1 MTTTRDAARLPLTMA
16 QVGIWYAQQIDPANP
31 VYNTGEYLEIAGEVD
46 AAVLEQ
52 ALQAVVTEAE
62 TLRVRIGEDGDA
74 LWQLIDPEPAV
85 TLPVV
90 DLSGRVDAEAA
101 AVAAMRADLAL
112 PVDPRQGPLCH
123 FVLFRVGGHRS
134 LLYYRYHHI
143 VVDGVTVAQL
153 ARRIAETYTALLT
166 GGPGP
171 ARPLGPLAAL
181 VAADQDYRASAAFA
195 EDRDWWAARLADRPV
210 PASLT
215 DRTAPMA
222 HGLLRRGEVLAPEA
236 LLALRDLARE
246 AEVTWPAALLT
257 ATALFLRP
265 LSRADDLVLGL
276 PVGARP
282 RGPARSV
289 PGMVSNL
296 VPLRLSLRPEWTLT
310 EALRAVSGELH
321 ETVRRQ
327 RYRYEDLLRDL
338 RLLTDTSRLV
348 GAEVNIMMFDY
359 DLAFGPYRAVVHN
372 LSIGPSE
379 DLSLVCYERADGRGL
394 QVDFDANPGLYTEAG
409 LAAHQQRFLSFLD
422 RLAGTAPDRRIG
434 RLDVVGAG
442 EAMVRPPLPLPAGTD
457 RTLPELFAAAVARWP
472 DRVAITAEQTELT
485 YAELDER
492 SDRLA
497 RLLADRG
504 AGPGGFVVL
513 ALPRSADLVV
523 AVLAVLKTGAAYVPL
538 EPELPPERVALVLAD
553 VRPVAAVSELAV
565 VPGWPSGDCPW
576 VLLDHPVTAAELA
589 GESPPLRPLSGP
601 RHPLQPAYVI
611 YTSGSTGGPK
621 GVVIPHATVA
631 RLLAA
636 TRNAFGFGPDD
647 VWTLF
652 HSYAFDFSVWEIWGA
667 LAHGGRLVVVPR
679 AVTRSPEETWALL
692 AEQRVTV
699 LNQTPSAFAQL
710 AAADRP
716 AGTALRRVV
725 FGGEALD
732 LGRLADWYAS
742 WDAGD
747 GPVLVNMYGITE
759 TTVHVTRLPL
769 TAALAR
775 EAGGASLVGE
785 PIDGM
790 TAYVLDR
797 WLRPVPPG
805 AAGELYVAGSG
816 LAQGYL
822 DRPGWTAG
830 RFVADPF
837 GPAGTRMYRTG
848 DLGRRE
854 ADGSLTHLGRTDAQL
869 KIRGFRIE
877 PGEVETAL
885 LDHPRVREAVVVAR
899 EDRPGD
905 RRLVGYVVAESP
917 VDGGAVREHAAAA
930 LPRHLVPA
938 HVLVLDQLPLTANGK
953 LDRAALPA
961 PGGTADP
968 AGRPPRTPREEV
980 LCALF
985 AEVLGEPRV
994 GVEESF
1000 FDLGGHS
1007 LLATRLLNRVRD
1019 TFGVR
1024 LTIRSLFE
1032 APTPAALGERL
1043 DDGPGREDP
1052 LDVLLPLRP
1061 HGDRPAVFCLHPAG
1075 GLAWCYAGLIR
1086 HLPAG
1091 YPLYGLQARG
1101 LDGSGALSSTL
1112 DEAADECLAA
1122 MRAVQPEGPY
1132 HLLGY
1137 SSGGVLAHALAAR
1150 LERAGEPPGLVVIL
1164 DAYPGQRL
1172 AELTE
1177 QQVLADL
1184 LGWVGFDARYL
1195 GPGPLEHEQVTGTL
1209 RRLGSS
1215 LATLQERHVA
1225 AIGRIYANN
1234 RQLVQ
1239 DHRPPRYGGDVV
1251 VVVATLDKVDISPTP
1266 ATWEPYVGGK
1276 VTSRYLHR
1284 DHSSLMKPGPL
1295 AEIGRILAEELHA
1308 FDAEPGLAPVP
1319 ALQVAAAGLPAPARR
1334 G

>member
-1 MTTTRDAARLPLTMA
+1 MPGEAAARLPLTMA

-46 AAVLEQ
+46 AAVLER
-52 ALQAVVTEAE
+52 ALQAVVEEAE
-62 TLRVRIGEDGDA
+62 TLRVRIAEDGDA
-74 LWQLIDPEPAV
+74 FWQVPDPDPVV
-85 TLPVV
+85 TLPVL
-90 DLSGRVDAEAA
+90 DLSARADAEDAA
-101 AVAAMRADLAL
+101 LAAMRADLAL
-112 PVDPRQGPLCH
+112 PVDPRQGPLFH
-123 FVLFRVGGHRS
+123 FVLFRVDGHRS

-143 VVDGVTVAQL
+143 VVDGFTVALL

-171 ARPLGPLAAL
+171 ARPLGRLSAL
-181 VAADQDYRASAAFA
+181 VAADQDYRGSDAFA
-195 EDRDWWAARLADRPV
+195 EDRAYWADRLADRPRA
-210 PASLT
+210 ASLT

-222 HGLLRRGEVLAPEA
+222 HGLVRRGEVLAPPA
-236 LLALRDLARE
+236 LSALRDLARDS
-246 AEVTWPAALLT
+246 AVTWPAAVLT
-257 ATALFLRP
+257 AVALFLRP

-282 RGPARSV
+282 RGPARGI

-296 VPLRLSLRPEWTLT
+296 VPLRLALRPDRTLADT
-310 EALRAVSGELH
+310 LRSVSEQLH
-321 ETVRRQ
+321 RTVRRQ
-327 RYRYEDLLRDL
+327 RYRYEDMLRDL
-338 RLLTDTSRLV
+338 RLLTGEHRLV

-359 DLAFGPYRAVVHN
+359 DLAFGPHRAVVHN

-379 DLSLVCYERADGRGL
+379 DLSMIFYERADGRGL
-394 QVDFDANPGLYTEAG
+394 QVDFDANPGLYTEPEI
-409 LAAHQQRFLSFLD
+409 AAHQQSFLAFLE
-422 RLAGTAPDRRIG
+422 RLAGARPDRAIG
-434 RLDVVGAG
+434 RIDVLDPAERAVPAP
-442 EAMVRPPLPLPAGTD
+442 RPLPAGTD
-457 RTLPELFAAAVARWP
+457 ATLPELFAAAVRQGP
-472 DRVAITAEQTELT
+472 DRVAVTAEDAELT
-485 YAELDER
+485 YAELAER

-497 RLLADRG
+497 RLLADGG
-504 AGPGGFVVL
+504 AGPGRFVVL
-513 ALPRSADLVV
+513 ALPRSVEQVV
-523 AVLAVLKTGAAYVPL
+523 AVLAVLKTGAAYVPV
-538 EPELPPERVALVLAD
+538 EPDLPPDRVALVLAD
-553 VRPVAAVSELAV
+553 VRPVAAISMTEV
-565 VPGWPSGDCPW
+565 VPGWPDGGVPW
-576 VLLDHPVTAAELA
+576 LLLDDPAVTEDLDAGAAK
-589 GESPPLRPLSGP
+589 PPEVRL
-601 RHPLQPAYVI
+601 HPLHPAYVI

-621 GVVIPHATVA
+621 GVVVPHATVA
-631 RLLAA
+631 RLFAGTCA
-636 TRNAFGFGPDD
+636 AFGFGPDD

-667 LAHGGRLVVVPR
+667 LLHGGRLVVVPR
-679 AVTRSPEETWALL
+679 AVSRSPEEMWALL
-692 AEQRVTV
+692 AAERVTV
-699 LNQTPSAFAQL
+699 LNQTPSAFFQL
-710 AAADRP
+710 AAAERP
-716 AGTALRRVV
+716 AAELALRWVV

-732 LGRLADWYAS
+732 LGRLADWYAE
-742 WDAGD
+742 AD
-747 GPVLVNMYGITE
+747 GSGPDLVNMYGITE

-769 TAALAR
+769 TPALAR
-775 EAGGASLVGE
+775 EAGGASLVGT
-785 PIDGM
+785 PIAGM
-790 TAYVLDR
+790 RVSVLDQ
-797 WLRPVPPG
+797 WLRPVPAG
-805 AAGELYVAGSG
+805 AAGELYVSGSG

-822 DRPGWTAG
+822 GRPALTAQ

-837 GPAGTRMYRTG
+837 GPPGTRMYRTG
-848 DLGRRE
+848 DLGRRD
-854 ADGSLTHLGRTDAQL
+854 ADGQLTHLGRTDTQL

-877 PGEVETAL
+877 PGEVESVLAG
-885 LDHPRVREAVVVAR
+885 HPLVREAAVVAR
-899 EDRPGD
+899 EDQAGD
-905 RRLVGYVVAESP
+905 QRLVAYVVPDPES
-917 VDGGAVREHAAAA
+917 DLDAAAVRAHAAAA

-938 HVLVLDQLPLTANGK
+938 HTVLLDRLPLTPNGK

-961 PGGTADP
+961 PTGSGA
-968 AGRPPRTPREEV
+968 AGGRPPRTPREEV

-985 AEVLGEPRV
+985 AEVLGVPRV
-994 GVEESF
+994 GVEDGF

-1007 LLATRLLNRVRD
+1007 LLATQLLNRVRA

-1043 DDGPGREDP
+1043 DDGPGQENP

-1075 GLAWCYAGLIR
+1075 GLSWCYSGLIR
-1086 HLPAG
+1086 HVPAG
-1091 YPLYGLQARG
+1091 HPLYGLQARG
-1101 LDGSGALSSTL
+1101 LDGDEPLAGSL
-1112 DEAADECLAA
+1112 DEAAADCL
-1122 MRAVQPEGPY
+1122 RAIREVQPTGPY

-1150 LERAGEPPGLVVIL
+1150 LERAGEPPGLVAIL

-1195 GPGPLEHEQVTGTL
+1195 GRQPLEYAQVTETL

-1239 DHRPPRYGGDVV
+1239 DHRPPWYGGDVV

-1266 ATWEPYVGGK
+1266 AAWAPYVGGRIK
-1276 VTSRYLHR
+1276 PRYLHR

-1295 AEIGRILAEELHA
+1295 AEIGRILAEELRD
-1308 FDAEPGLAPVP
+1308 FD
-1319 ALQVAAAGLPAPARR
+1319 
-1334 G
+1334 

>member
-1 MTTTRDAARLPLTMA
+1 MPGEAARLPLTMA

-46 AAVLEQ
+46 AAVLER
-52 ALQAVVTEAE
+52 ALRAVVGEAE
-62 TLRVRIGEDGDA
+62 TLRVRIVEDGDA
-74 LWQLIDPEPAV
+74 FWQLLDPDPV
-85 TLPVV
+85 LTLPVV
-90 DLSGRVDAEAA
+90 DLSARVDAEDA

-112 PVDPRQGPLCH
+112 PADPRQGPLCH
-123 FVLFRVGGHRS
+123 FVLFRVDRGRS

-143 VVDGVTVAQL
+143 VVDGYTVALL
-153 ARRIAETYTALLT
+153 ARRIAQTYTALLT
-166 GGPGP
+166 GGPRP

-181 VAADQDYRASAAFA
+181 VAADQAYRGSDAFA
-195 EDRDWWAARLADRPV
+195 ADRAYWADRLADRPA

-222 HGLLRRGEVLAPEA
+222 HRLVRRGEVLAPAA
-236 LLALRDLARE
+236 LAALRDLARDCD
-246 AEVTWPAALLT
+246 VTWPAAVLT
-257 ATALFLRP
+257 AVALFLRP

-282 RGPARSV
+282 RGPARGV

-296 VPLRLSLRPEWTLT
+296 VPLRLPLCPEWTLAET
-310 EALRAVSGELH
+310 LRSTSEQLH
-321 ETVRRQ
+321 LTVRRQ
-327 RYRYEDLLRDL
+327 RYRYEDMLRDL
-338 RLLTDTSRLV
+338 RLLTDEHRLV
-348 GAEVNIMMFDY
+348 GAEVNIMIFDY
-359 DLAFGPYRAVVHN
+359 DLTFGPYPAVVHN
-372 LSIGPSE
+372 LSIGPSQ
-379 DLSLVCYERADGRGL
+379 DVSMIFYERADGRGL
-394 QVDFDANPGLYTEAG
+394 QVDFDANPGLCTEPEI
-409 LAAHQQRFLSFLD
+409 AAHQLRFLSFLD
-422 RLAGTAPDRRIG
+422 RLAGTRPDRRIG

-442 EAMVRPPLPLPAGTD
+442 EAVLRPPLPLPAGTD
-457 RTLPELFAAAVARWP
+457 ATLPDLFAGAVRRWP
-472 DRVAITAEQTELT
+472 DRVAVTAEDAELT
-485 YAELDER
+485 YPELDRR
-492 SDRLA
+492 SDALA
-497 RLLADRG
+497 RLLAGRG
-504 AGPGGFVVL
+504 AGPGTFVVL
-513 ALPRSADLVV
+513 ALPRSAGQVV
-523 AVLAVLKTGAAYVPL
+523 ALLAVLKTGAAYVPL
-538 EPELPPERVALVLAD
+538 EPDLPPDRVALVLAD
-553 VRPVAAVSELAV
+553 VRPVAAVSVLEV
-565 VPGWPSGDCPW
+565 VPGWPDGGVPW
-576 VLLDHPVTAAELA
+576 VLLDDPAVA
-589 GESPPLRPLSGP
+589 GELGRGGAPPAVR
-601 RHPLQPAYVI
+601 RHPLHPAYVI

-621 GVVIPHATVA
+621 GVVVPHATVA

-636 TRNAFGFGPDD
+636 TRDAFGFGPDD

-652 HSYAFDFSVWEIWGA
+652 HSYAFDFSVWETWGA

-679 AVTRSPEETWALL
+679 AVSRSPEETWALL
-692 AEQRVTV
+692 AAEGVTV
-699 LNQTPSAFAQL
+699 LNQTPSAFFQL
-710 AAADRP
+710 AAAEQP
-716 AGTALRRVV
+716 AGTVLRWVV

-732 LGRLADWYAS
+732 LGRLADWYA
-742 WDAGD
+742 GRD
-747 GPVLVNMYGITE
+747 GSGPALVNMYGITE

-769 TAALAR
+769 TPALAR
-775 EAGGASLVGE
+775 AAGGASPVGE

-790 TAYVLDR
+790 TGYVLDR

-822 DRPGWTAG
+822 DRPGLTAG

-837 GPAGTRMYRTG
+837 GPPGTRMYRTG
-848 DLGRRE
+848 DLGRRD
-854 ADGSLTHLGRTDAQL
+854 AGGGLTHLGRTDAQL

-877 PGEVETAL
+877 PGEVESAL
-885 LDHPRVREAVVVAR
+885 AGHPLVREVAVLAR
-899 EDRPGD
+899 EDQAGD
-905 RRLVGYVVAESP
+905 RRLVAYVAADPESGL
-917 VDGGAVREHAAAA
+917 DAAAVREQAAAG

-938 HVLVLDQLPLTANGK
+938 HVVLLDRLPLTPNGK

-961 PGGTADP
+961 PGSAATD
-968 AGRPPRTPREEV
+968 GRPPRTPREEV

-985 AEVLGEPRV
+985 AEVLGVPRV
-994 GVEESF
+994 GVDDGF

-1032 APTPAALGERL
+1032 APTPAALGDRL
-1043 DDGPGREDP
+1043 DGGPGREDP

-1061 HGDRPAVFCLHPAG
+1061 HGDRPAVFCVHPAG
-1075 GLAWCYAGLIR
+1075 GLSWCYAGLIR

-1091 YPLYGLQARG
+1091 HPLYGLQARG
-1101 LDGSGALSSTL
+1101 LAGTGPLSSTL
-1112 DEAADECLAA
+1112 DDAADDCL
-1122 MRAVQPEGPY
+1122 RAIRQVQPTGPY

-1137 SSGGVLAHALAAR
+1137 SSGGVLAHVLAAR
-1150 LERAGEPPGLVVIL
+1150 LEQDGEPAGLVAIL

-1172 AELTE
+1172 AGLTR

-1195 GPGPLEHEQVTGTL
+1195 GRQPLEYAQVTETL

-1215 LATLQERHVA
+1215 LATLQERHVE

-1266 ATWEPYVGGK
+1266 AAWAPYVGGRIK
-1276 VTSRYLHR
+1276 PRYLHR
-1284 DHSSLMKPGPL
+1284 EHSSLMKPGPL
-1295 AEIGRILAEELHA
+1295 AEIGRILAEELRC
-1308 FDAEPGLAPVP
+1308 FD
-1319 ALQVAAAGLPAPARR
+1319 
-1334 G
+1334 